1 MRRDA
6 GNTTSSPKGKLV
18 EVVRCRGHENVK
30 ATHRS
35 TLEFTKE
42 NYLTPR
48 GDCIICIS
56 ADKGIND
63 LSEEFRAALKEGRKL
78 LIRIKVGGLVDEITA
93 EGSPNLILDHPHSMV
108 VRKSDYIDART
119 LAIRANKAAKDIDRK
134 IIEKLRNPQTEA
146 LVELIIIDSDP

>member
-1 MRRDA
+1 MRQDV
-6 GNTTSSPKGKLV
+6 GNTISFQRSKLV
-18 EVVRCRGHENVK
+18 EVIRCRGHENIR

-48 GDCIICIS
+48 GDCILCVG

-63 LSEEFRAALKEGRKL
+63 LSEDFKKALREGRKL
-78 LIRIKVGGLVDEITA
+78 LIRIKVGELSDEVIA
-93 EGSPNLILDHPHSMV
+93 EGSPELILDHPYSMV

-119 LAIRANKAAKDIDRK
+119 LAIRANKAAKDIDRRLVERLK
-134 IIEKLRNPQTEA
+134 DPRTEAIIE
-146 LVELIIIDSDP
+146 LIVL